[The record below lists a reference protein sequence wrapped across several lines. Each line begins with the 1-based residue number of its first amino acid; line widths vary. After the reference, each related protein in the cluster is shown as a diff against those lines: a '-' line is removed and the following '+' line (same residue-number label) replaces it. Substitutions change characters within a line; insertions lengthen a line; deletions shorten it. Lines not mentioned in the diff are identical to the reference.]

1 MPVGLHGR
9 SVPPDPPGGT
19 PDSLDFEI
27 DERYLLEVFG
37 SVEQAEQFLR
47 HQRKSCY
54 EAQVAAHLETID
66 EGEADLAEPDYA
78 STGASFPLPLITRR
92 GRISEWEV
100 GATAGFVLSVLR
112 SYGSAGVSLGTLI
125 AGYKRFGQIS
135 MEWNVRQQCRQERYI
150 CAIIDGLFTLRALR
164 TEGTVTLN
172 SVIMAY
178 ADVEEPSSPWQQTM
192 SLIADTWLQS
202 CYDKMV
208 GDPTPTDCCLLS
220 AVAQRLCSRLSRPP
234 GL

>member
-1 MPVGLHGR
+1 MKGIVVHRVRAHGYR
-9 SVPPDPPGGT
+9 DPRRKCVQSAHCPACAAEFVT
-19 PDSLDFEI
+19 
-27 DERYLLEVFG
+27 LEG
-37 SVEQAEQFLR
+37 CKR
-47 HQRKSCY
+47 HFARKSCY

-112 SYGSAGVSLGTLI
+112 SYGSAGVPLGTLI

-150 CAIIDGLFTLRALR
+150 CAIIDGLFALRALR
-164 TEGTVTLN
+164 TEGTVTRN
-172 SVIMAY
+172 SAIMAY
-178 ADVEEPSSPWQQTM
+178 ADVEKPSSPGQQTM

-208 GDPTPTDCCLLS
+208 GDPTPTDCCLLRTIS
-220 AVAQRLCSRLSRPP
+220 WIDPA
-234 GL
+234 